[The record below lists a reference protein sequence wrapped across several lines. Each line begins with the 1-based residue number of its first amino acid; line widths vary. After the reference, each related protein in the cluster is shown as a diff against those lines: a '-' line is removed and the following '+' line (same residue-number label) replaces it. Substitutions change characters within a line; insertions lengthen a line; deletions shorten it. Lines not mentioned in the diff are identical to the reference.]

1 MRAIITGASSGIGS
15 AIAHRLAEAG
25 WQLAVISRTKMR
37 LDALQESL
45 KRYGEQ
51 QHIFVTGDL
60 LEPETVQE
68 FCATIQ
74 KHWGNVDL
82 IVNNAGEYVPGD
94 VGALTLT
101 ELDEQMQINFR
112 SGFQLIQDFLPS
124 MKALGKGRIVFIS
137 SIAVR
142 ELRPYAAAYTL
153 SKGLNDIYARLLGEE
168 LRESGIGVTRIV
180 PGSVNTA
187 TWGDA
192 DVPRDQF
199 VQADDIARLVLEIT
213 QMPLHTWVE
222 EITIRPLDKN
232 W

>member
-45 KRYGEQ
+45 KRYGKQ

-68 FCATIQ
+68 FCATIR

-94 VGALTLT
+94 VGTLTLT
-101 ELDEQMQINFR
+101 ALDEQMQINFR

-137 SIAVR
+137 SIVVR
-142 ELRPYAAAYTL
+142 ELRPYAAERHVCAPVGRRA
-153 SKGLNDIYARLLGEE
+153 S
-168 LRESGIGVTRIV
+168 
-180 PGSVNTA
+180 
-187 TWGDA
+187 
-192 DVPRDQF
+192 
-199 VQADDIARLVLEIT
+199 
-213 QMPLHTWVE
+213 
-222 EITIRPLDKN
+222 
-232 W
+232 